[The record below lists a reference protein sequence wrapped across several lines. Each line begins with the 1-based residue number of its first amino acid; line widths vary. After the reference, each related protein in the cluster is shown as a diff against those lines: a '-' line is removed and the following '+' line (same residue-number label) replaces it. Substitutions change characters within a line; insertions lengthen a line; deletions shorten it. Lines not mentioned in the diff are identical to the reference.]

1 MNKIV
6 VFRVTI
12 IVILKMKKLMSL
24 TEKELEILS
33 RTVEQGLGLSRI
45 QIKVY
50 NNNPYTIKLTDTHNG
65 HYFVVQHLGRFNLLI
80 KPQKNGSNSILDKF
94 EDVILH
100 LIDWQIQIA

>member
-1 MNKIV
+1 
-6 VFRVTI
+6 
-12 IVILKMKKLMSL
+12 MSL

-33 RTVEQGLGLSRI
+33 RTIEKGLGLSRI

-50 NNNPYTIKLTDTHNG
+50 DNNPYTIKITDTHKG
-65 HYFVVQHLGRFNLLI
+65 HYFVVQHLGKFNLLI
-80 KPQKNGSNSILDKF
+80 KPQSQGSRNMLEKF